1 METFELKKDPYSVI
15 ITGTGGQGNV
25 MASRVLSGMME
36 KQGYYV
42 TIGETFG
49 ASQRGGSVMSHIR
62 ISRKGNWSPQIS
74 KGRADVVVALEPI
87 EVARVLKD
95 YGNPEVQVISNTYS
109 IFPVNVISGKMQY
122 PSLDKIKESQEDL
135 VKQAWYLD
143 VTTEGVMLGHH
154 ILANIIILGAL
165 STLNELPMNR
175 DDFRAVMLDR
185 IPERKLD
192 MNLAAY
198 DRGRELMEIYQA

>member
-1 METFELKKDPYSVI
+1 M
-15 ITGTGGQGNV
+15 
-25 MASRVLSGMME
+25 
-36 KQGYYV
+36 
-42 TIGETFG
+42 
-49 ASQRGGSVMSHIR
+49 
-62 ISRKGNWSPQIS
+62 
-74 KGRADVVVALEPI
+74 VVALEPI